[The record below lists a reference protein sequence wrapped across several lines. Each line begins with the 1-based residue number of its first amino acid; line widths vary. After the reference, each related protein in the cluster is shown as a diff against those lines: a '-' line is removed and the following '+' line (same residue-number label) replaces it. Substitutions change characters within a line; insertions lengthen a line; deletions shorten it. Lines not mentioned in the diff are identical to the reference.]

1 MRESS
6 PDYVFMKQ
14 RSDDEVEQLE
24 TNVYTFENPDA
35 EEGAKRVL
43 VTSNDPGSFNAVKH
57 VVRNLIANPRCRGVT
72 ALISGNAAEN
82 FTKEFP
88 RFERVREQEVD
99 EHGNE
104 RVKSVF
110 EDVGDLA
117 EKRPVDVA
125 LLSLSTRDG
134 PEVPMLFAG
143 KDVFGARK
151 TFVLVD
157 GWGKLE
163 GPFTRTNTDNMEH
176 IDGIFCNDEFEKT
189 LIESAL
195 PAYPP
200 DYIHPYGT
208 PVFEHLE
215 LDKAAEYRSETR
227 KKLGIGA
234 DAFVVLYVG
243 DVSLDYEGWKGVDS
257 TNINIQTFEKTR
269 EALERWAIAHPDREV
284 VLLVRP
290 HGRAKKKPETI
301 HDWDYLI
308 RAADEP
314 HSFGNF
320 SLRNAS
326 GPSMNEVAYTADAVA
341 SICSTENQV
350 APLRGLPAIY
360 LGYGEEGLGKE
371 VLGRLYG
378 SENLPR
384 LDGIPGISIV
394 SSENDLQRALDQV
407 ATEHA
412 PETQKPRKVEDSTAR
427 IVDAILA

>member
-1 MRESS
+1 MLSCSQMSQVSHCLRAQGLRIPHATSLSSVSTSTYATVYLRRCERQVLASKCTTCPYIFIRITLRSDIGRACARVRKHIPPRACPYHYSPALRRSSKYSSSISLKKLCNSMRESS
-6 PDYVFMKQ
+6 PNYMFMKQ

-24 TNVYTFENPDA
+24 TNIYTFENPNA
-35 EEGAKRVL
+35 TEGSKRVL
-43 VTSNDPGSFNAVKH
+43 VTSNDPGSFNALKH
-57 VVRNLIANPRCRGVT
+57 IVRSLITSPRCRGIT

-82 FTKEFP
+82 FKKEFP
-88 RFERVREQEVD
+88 RFERVREEEID
-99 EHGNE
+99 ERGNE

-110 EDVGDLA
+110 EDVGDLV
-117 EKRPVDVA
+117 EKCHVDVA

-257 TNINIQTFEKTR
+257 TNINVQTFEKTR
-269 EALERWAIAHPDREV
+269 EAL
-284 VLLVRP
+284 
-290 HGRAKKKPETI
+290 
-301 HDWDYLI
+301 
-308 RAADEP
+308 
-314 HSFGNF
+314 
-320 SLRNAS
+320 
-326 GPSMNEVAYTADAVA
+326 
-341 SICSTENQV
+341 
-350 APLRGLPAIY
+350 
-360 LGYGEEGLGKE
+360 
-371 VLGRLYG
+371 
-378 SENLPR
+378 
-384 LDGIPGISIV
+384 
-394 SSENDLQRALDQV
+394 
-407 ATEHA
+407 
-412 PETQKPRKVEDSTAR
+412 
-427 IVDAILA
+427 